1 MGLIELINFLSKK
14 GPKVTAGILSFLSG
28 KVLETKYQ
36 ITKEQKQ
43 NLGNKYKE
51 IENEICIPENL
62 VKTFNKYWNNPEL
75 IVKKIKKNS
84 DLLRNIHSG
93 ILITEAIIVIISG
106 LHIYIT
112 FSIIQTS
119 DQLVNQF
126 NTIDLAEILLL
137 VDQGLFWS
145 SIQETTRINA
155 RLKLNLLYYNHI
167 RKLTISVAKQQGRLE
182 QADQYRWIMLGINL
196 LGCTISISTFSGWST
211 FSGVRKLFVSGL
223 SGLLF
228 VESGIQMYQFPK
240 LSELIEKMEN
250 IMIVLND
257 ISIIVINTIT
267 PNENSK
273 EEVSKIYMKIISYT

>member
-137 VDQGLFWS
+137 VES
-145 SIQETTRINA
+145 RIILVIYSRNN
-155 RLKLNLLYYNHI
+155 KNKCKI
-167 RKLTISVAKQQGRLE
+167 KIK
-182 QADQYRWIMLGINL
+182 
-196 LGCTISISTFSGWST
+196 F
-211 FSGVRKLFVSGL
+211 
-223 SGLLF
+223 
-228 VESGIQMYQFPK
+228 
-240 LSELIEKMEN
+240 
-250 IMIVLND
+250 
-257 ISIIVINTIT
+257 IIL
-267 PNENSK
+267 
-273 EEVSKIYMKIISYT
+273 